1 MAEIYQGDIL
11 QIEGVNIPVYVVS
24 KKYFNSSNAVI
35 GCPIVK
41 EAESSA
47 THISVNIDKLYG
59 KVLCEQ
65 IRFFDIKTRDYKYI
79 GSSDLN
85 TMAEIVDT
93 VQGFFDFT

>member
-11 QIEGVNIPVYVVS
+11 QIEGVNIPIYVVS
-24 KKYFNSSNAVI
+24 KKFFNSSNAVI

-59 KVLCEQ
+59 TVLCEQ
-65 IRFFDIKTRDYKYI
+65 IRFFDIKTRGYKYI

-85 TMAEIVDT
+85 TMIEIVDT
-93 VQGFFDFT
+93 VQGFFDFS